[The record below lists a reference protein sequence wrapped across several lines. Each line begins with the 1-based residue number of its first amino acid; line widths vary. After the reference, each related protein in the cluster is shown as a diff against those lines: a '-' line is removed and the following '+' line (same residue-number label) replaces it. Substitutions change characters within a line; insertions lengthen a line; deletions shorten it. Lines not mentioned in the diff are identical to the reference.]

1 METQETKINESI
13 LDSIKKLLG
22 ITADNTDFDE
32 MIIMHI
38 NTAFT
43 NLLQLGIGPMTGYKI
58 SSKDNKWSE
67 FLSAYDQLESVKTY
81 VYLKTK
87 VVFDPPL
94 NSSVLESFNANIKE
108 LEFRLD
114 VMGEKNR
121 IGGV

>member
-32 MIIMHI
+32 MIIIHI
-38 NTAFT
+38 NSAFT
-43 NLLQLGIGPMTGYKI
+43 NLLQLGIGPTTGYKI